1 MNNMTKSSKV
11 VAIRLKQD
19 IYDELTKVINIP
31 VNILLKTFINYIILL
46 NEDERRKFFE
56 EILL

>member
-1 MNNMTKSSKV
+1 MTKSSKV
-11 VAIRLKQD
+11 VAIRVKQD
-19 IYDELTKVINIP
+19 VYDELTKVINIP
-31 VNILLKTFINYIILL
+31 VNILLKSFINYIILL

>member
-1 MNNMTKSSKV
+1 MTKSSKV
-11 VAIRLKQD
+11 LAIRVKED
-19 IYDELTKVINIP
+19 VYNELTKVINIP
-31 VNILLKTFINYIILL
+31 VNILLKSFINYIILL

>member
-1 MNNMTKSSKV
+1 MTKSSKV
-11 VAIRLKQD
+11 IAIRIKQD
-19 IYDELTKVINIP
+19 IYDELTKDINIP
-31 VNILLKTFINYIILL
+31 VNILLKSIINYIILL

>member
-1 MNNMTKSSKV
+1 MTKSSKV

-19 IYDELTKVINIP
+19 IYDELTRVINIP
-31 VNILLKTFINYIILL
+31 VNILLKSVINYIILL

>member
-1 MNNMTKSSKV
+1 MTKSSKV
-11 VAIRLKQD
+11 LAIRLKQD
-19 IYDELTKVINIP
+19 IYNELTKVINIP
-31 VNILLKTFINYIILL
+31 VNILLKSFINYIILL

>member
-1 MNNMTKSSKV
+1 MTKSSKV
-11 VAIRLKQD
+11 IAIRIKQD
-19 IYDELTKVINIP
+19 DYDELTKVINIP
-31 VNILLKTFINYIILL
+31 VSILLKSFINYIILL

>member
-1 MNNMTKSSKV
+1 MTKSSKV
-11 VAIRLKQD
+11 VAIRVKQD
-19 IYDELTKVINIP
+19 VYDELTKVINIP
-31 VNILLKTFINYIILL
+31 INILLKSFINYIILL

>member
-1 MNNMTKSSKV
+1 MTKSSKV
-11 VAIRLKQD
+11 LAIRVKQD
-19 IYDELTKVINIP
+19 VYDELTKVINIP
-31 VNILLKTFINYIILL
+31 VNILLKSFINYIILL